1 MKKIRQSL
9 IGLVI
14 AIGALYYTLQ
24 NVSYKELETSLKN
37 AELIYILPGLVLI
50 VLSYV
55 TRAYRWQ
62 ILLRPFKKIP
72 VKEIYSPL
80 MIGFMGNVLPA
91 RAGEF
96 LRAYLVAKKHDITFS
111 GAFSTII
118 VERLFDLVCLL
129 ALFVWVFLFNAEIFD
144 PNLTFSGVSVQT
156 MVVGFGRFCIILV
169 CALLAFM
176 FLLAWQ
182 EVKVKSWINW
192 FMRPLPEKWKE
203 KILFMVGEFA
213 LGCQIIKDKNALLQI
228 ILYSVLTWAL
238 IVVMNYPF
246 YYVFDLETKTLGSVL
261 ILTVMVCILITVL
274 PTPAFLGSYNA
285 GVLIALHEI
294 MGEAEVTAVSFGMVV
309 WAASFIVIFAGGFY
323 FIFSDHISV
332 ASLMKAEETESTV
345 ENTKRPSGGASR

>member
-9 IGLVI
+9 IGLLI
-14 AIGALYYTLQ
+14 AIVTLYYTLQ

-96 LRAYLVAKKHDITFS
+96 LRAYLVGKKHDITFS

-129 ALFVWVFLFNAEIFD
+129 ALFVWVFLFNTEIFD
-144 PNLTFSGVSVQT
+144 PNLTFSGV
-156 MVVGFGRFCIILV
+156 F
-169 CALLAFM
+169 
-176 FLLAWQ
+176 
-182 EVKVKSWINW
+182 
-192 FMRPLPEKWKE
+192 
-203 KILFMVGEFA
+203 
-213 LGCQIIKDKNALLQI
+213 
-228 ILYSVLTWAL
+228 VLSL
-238 IVVMNYPF
+238 I
-246 YYVFDLETKTLGSVL
+246 
-261 ILTVMVCILITVL
+261 
-274 PTPAFLGSYNA
+274 
-285 GVLIALHEI
+285 
-294 MGEAEVTAVSFGMVV
+294 
-309 WAASFIVIFAGGFY
+309 
-323 FIFSDHISV
+323 HI
-332 ASLMKAEETESTV
+332 
-345 ENTKRPSGGASR
+345 